1 MLALILVILIL
12 GMVMDAVFG
21 VVTRR
26 VRERRGLTGAVA
38 ARR

>member
-1 MLALILVILIL
+1 MIVTLIL

-26 VRERRGLTGAVA
+26 VRERRGLTGALA
-38 ARR
+38 GRS